1 MSEVDPFSF
10 GEPARISLSHYGR
23 RRSVCRSWVRR
34 LRVCVVAVVS
44 CLCVAYPPT
53 AVAHGVSNGS
63 KCRVDDGNRRT
74 VAVHC
79 VVHYGRVNWS
89 VM

>member
-23 RRSVCRSWVRR
+23 WRSLCRSWVRR

-53 AVAHGVSNGS
+53 AVAHGVSNGFEVS
-63 KCRVDDGNRRT
+63 MMVI
-74 VAVHC
+74 AEP
-79 VVHYGRVNWS
+79 
-89 VM
+89 